1 MEIWKFIWMGALML
15 GFVGFVLL
23 STRVIAR
30 GFAEM
35 RDLLKSL
42 NSDN

>member
-1 MEIWKFIWMGALML
+1 MEIWKFIWIAALIV
-15 GFVGFVLL
+15 GFVGFVWI
-23 STRVIAR
+23 STKVIAR

-42 NSDN
+42 